1 MIVRLIVRVLGAAA
15 VALPWRMVRR
25 RSSAA
30 AARRPATAAASA
42 AAVALA
48 TQLLELK
55 GGIGAFDPAIEGVIT
70 HHKGNPAAD
79 QSQPRQGY

>member
-15 VALPWRMVRR
+15 VALLPWRMVRR
-25 RSSAA
+25 RSSGLQQRAG
-30 AARRPATAAASA
+30 RTAKPSA

-55 GGIGAFDPAIEGVIT
+55 GGIGAFDAAIDGVII
-70 HHKGNPAAD
+70 A
-79 QSQPRQGY
+79 SQG